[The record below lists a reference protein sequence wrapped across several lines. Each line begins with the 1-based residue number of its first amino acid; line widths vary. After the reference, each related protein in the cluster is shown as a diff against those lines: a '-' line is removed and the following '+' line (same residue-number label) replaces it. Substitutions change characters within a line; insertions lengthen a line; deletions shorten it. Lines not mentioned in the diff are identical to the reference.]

1 MDDTKAL
8 SKEGNPRAISV
19 RIKPRSMVSVAGQRR
34 HDLRIGRQP
43 GYVDAAREHL
53 NDIIISPM
61 TAHKLW
67 QICVDRRSQRKTQR
81 AIKTNAAVATCG
93 IITFGA
99 QAQAAFAALDLKM
112 QVAAIIAVAE
122 AIAERLN
129 TTLTGLVIHR
139 DESAIHAHFQMP
151 AVDLS
156 GMPITQS
163 NSLADISRL
172 QDLAADTIARFEPTI
187 ERGNKK
193 RDRLKA
199 GATYSEVIN
208 RSVQEL
214 HWDLPLELDRKR
226 KRVEEMNIKIAA
238 LEAKEKALTAAETK
252 RLAIYKK
259 RHEDRVNELALVEAE
274 ARTRAEQVMSAE
286 KQRILESAHAAA
298 ERIQTTARDKADAL
312 LESVGLVLEGK
323 VEPVFRDNK
332 VTWRPKVELDEAER
346 GRFRLNIDLLVP
358 IYRRF
363 QQILKTLNER
373 IDRLRGLVQDL
384 EGVREDMN
392 DQQRQKLDLAKSELD
407 EPSPF

>member
-1 MDDTKAL
+1 
-8 SKEGNPRAISV
+8 
-19 RIKPRSMVSVAGQRR
+19 
-34 HDLRIGRQP
+34 
-43 GYVDAAREHL
+43 
-53 NDIIISPM
+53 
-61 TAHKLW
+61 
-67 QICVDRRSQRKTQR
+67 
-81 AIKTNAAVATCG
+81 
-93 IITFGA
+93 
-99 QAQAAFAALDLKM
+99 M

-199 GATYSEVIN
+199 GATYSDVIN
-208 RSVQEL
+208 RSVQQL

-226 KRVEEMNIKIAA
+226 KRVEEMDIKIAA
-238 LEAKEKALTAAETK
+238 LEAKEEALTAAETK

-259 RHEDRVNELALVEAE
+259 RHEDRMNELALVEAE

-286 KQRILESAHAAA
+286 KQNILESAHAAA

-312 LESVGLVLEGK
+312 IESVGLVLEGK

-332 VTWRPKVELDEAER
+332 LTWRPKVELDEAER
-346 GRFRLNIDLLVP
+346 GRFRLNIDMLMP

-363 QQILKTLNER
+363 QQVIETLNER
-373 IDRLRGLVQDL
+373 IDRLRSLVQDL
-384 EGVREDMN
+384 EGMRAEMN
-392 DQQRQKLDLAKSELD
+392 DQQRQKLDLGKSESD